1 MSFITSN
8 DGQFVYF
15 DTQLRS
21 PNWKGKSV
29 LDFGGNIGNVLH
41 HPRSTIDRDKYWCID
56 VSVDAIVAGK
66 RAAPEAHFIFYDRY
80 NFEYNPDGIRNLA
93 IPTNGNRFDFV
104 LALSVFTH
112 SPKTEMIEMVNS
124 LEGVLNEGG
133 RLAFTFFDPNYFPP
147 GSNVSNLRYYLRY
160 YSETRGPDLSESE
173 IDAQVDR
180 VQRRTLV
187 RAPERRARDRKRAP
201 GKSPRKSGARIPGFL
216 HAGIFSEP
224 LSPRRDSNS
233 GRTLFPAALLR
244 YHEGKIRWL
253 AVFQREQIEK
263 YEQDGFV
270 HPIRIM
276 STDEARQFRAGFE
289 KLETLLGRKLE
300 YAAMTHLFFRWAF
313 DLSTQPT
320 ILNAVQAILGPEVL
334 VQATLI
340 LCKHAA

>member
-15 DTQLRS
+15 DTQLQS

-41 HPRSTIDRDKYWCID
+41 HPRSTIDRDKYCCVD

-66 RAAPEAHFIFYDRY
+66 RAAPEAHFVFYDRY
-80 NFEYNPDGIRNLA
+80 NFEYNPGGIRNLA

-180 VQRRTLV
+180 VQ
-187 RAPERRARDRKRAP
+187 
-201 GKSPRKSGARIPGFL
+201 GARWCVLRNGELQIG
-216 HAGIFSEP
+216 SEREDLRGNP
-224 LSPRRDSNS
+224 EFGYLAFYTPDYFQS
-233 GRTLFPAALLR
+233 LFPR
-244 YHEGKIRWL
+244 GEIRTPVEPFSRQHCCVITKGKL
-253 AVFQREQIEK
+253 
-263 YEQDGFV
+263 DG
-270 HPIRIM
+270 
-276 STDEARQFRAGFE
+276 
-289 KLETLLGRKLE
+289 
-300 YAAMTHLFFRWAF
+300 
-313 DLSTQPT
+313 
-320 ILNAVQAILGPEVL
+320 
-334 VQATLI
+334 
-340 LCKHAA
+340 